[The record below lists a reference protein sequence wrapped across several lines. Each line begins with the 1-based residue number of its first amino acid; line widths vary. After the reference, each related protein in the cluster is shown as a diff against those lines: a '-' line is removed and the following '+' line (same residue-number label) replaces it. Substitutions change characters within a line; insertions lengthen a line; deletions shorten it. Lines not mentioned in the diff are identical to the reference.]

1 MTTEVDMQVE
11 TLNEMQVLHV
21 EQAISLKQ
29 QVADCYSVEY
39 DEPHGLMLVEPI
51 NADPYVVKLPNTLF
65 RFKSVPANSGT
76 SKLRARIEAGL
87 FYNRLKGKGNG

>member
-29 QVADCYSVEY
+29 QVSDCYSVDY
-39 DEPHGLMLVEPI
+39 DEAKGLMLVEPI
-51 NADPYVVKLPNTLF
+51 NADPYVVQLPRTLF
-65 RFKSVPANSGT
+65 RFKSLPTNSGT
-76 SKLRARIEAGL
+76 AKLRARIEAGL
-87 FYNRLKGKGNG
+87 FYNRLKEQK